1 MGSDVGAGD
10 LAELL
15 RELKERSGLS
25 YGVLAKRLHVSTSTL
40 HRYCSGAAV
49 PAEFAPVERLA
60 RLCKA
65 TPEELMEVH
74 RRWIVADATRGRKP
88 QAEPAAKAEA
98 GGAAAPEGPGAP
110 EGAGRPKGP
119 LVPEGAGASEGPGA
133 PEGAE
138 VTEGPLVP
146 EGAEA
151 SEGPA
156 ASAELVRDAA
166 PMAPPVAPSGQPA
179 APQRRRLPRRGV
191 LAALAAAA
199 AVTVLGSAALAVTL
213 TAGDGGSGSGS
224 RSGAD
229 GRSRVVEAAS
239 PAQGRTPASGEP
251 GTGGGSGSP
260 SGEPSPSQSPARE
273 EGRESGRPGASP
285 SPGGGP
291 GKAGGGEGPRRTG
304 VPLTAHV
311 RPHAYE
317 DPCSQH
323 FLADRAPAGVPLP
336 PSEPDAPG
344 WVSGLGAVAAGEQ
357 YIKITL
363 QGTGKETVVLEG
375 LQVRVQGTAAPLAWN
390 DYATGVGCGGDVAT
404 RSFAVDLDSARPAAV
419 PRDGQRDFPYKVS
432 ESDPEVF
439 YVKAAARRHD
449 VTWYLEVQWSS
460 GGRRGVMK
468 IDDQG
473 RPFRTS
479 GAEGRPAY
487 QWPPGG
493 RGWEPAPRGD

>member
-10 LAELL
+10 LADLL

-74 RRWIVADATRGRKP
+74 RRWIVADATRGRKQ

-98 GGAAAPEGPGAP
+98 GGSAAPEEPP
-110 EGAGRPKGP
+110 AGERA
-119 LVPEGAGASEGPGA
+119 ESR
-133 PEGAE
+133 EGAE
-138 VTEGPLVP
+138 P
-146 EGAEA
+146 EEEPAPGEA
-151 SEGPA
+151 P
-156 ASAELVRDAA
+156 V
-166 PMAPPVAPSGQPA
+166 APPVAPSEQSA
-179 APQRRRLPRRGV
+179 APQRRRLPRRTA

-199 AVTVLGSAALAVTL
+199 TVTVLGSAALAVTL
-213 TAGDGGSGSGS
+213 SGGGSNGGGSGSGDD
-224 RSGAD
+224 RR
-229 GRSRVVEAAS
+229 GRIVEAAS
-239 PAQGRTPASGEP
+239 PGTGKTHASGKP
-251 GTGGGSGSP
+251 GTGGSSSP
-260 SGEPSPSQSPARE
+260 SAGPSPSQSRE
-273 EGRESGRPGASP
+273 QESGKGSASP
-285 SPGGGP
+285 SPGNGPEPEPETGGGKGP
-291 GKAGGGEGPRRTG
+291 GKPAG

-317 DPCSQH
+317 DPCTQH
-323 FLADRAPAGVPLP
+323 YLVDRSPGGVPLP

-344 WVSGLGAVAAGEQ
+344 WVSRVGAVPAGEQ
-357 YIKITL
+357 YVKITL

-375 LQVRVQGTAAPLAWN
+375 LQVRVEDTKPPLAWN

-404 RSFAVDLDSARPAAV
+404 RSFGVDLDSARPAAA

-432 ESDPEVF
+432 ETDPEVF

-460 GGRRGVMK
+460 GGRRGVLR

-493 RGWEPAPRGD
+493 AGWEPAPRGD

>member
-60 RLCKA
+60 RLCRA

-74 RRWIVADATRGRKP
+74 RRWIVADATRGRKQ
-88 QAEPAAKAEA
+88 QAGPAATAETGDFAAKAEA
-98 GGAAAPEGPGAP
+98 GDSAAREEPGPGEGPA
-110 EGAGRPKGP
+110 
-119 LVPEGAGASEGPGA
+119 ASEKAGA

-138 VTEGPLVP
+138 SRERP
-146 EGAEA
+146 A
-151 SEGPA
+151 S
-156 ASAELVRDAA
+156 DAA
-166 PMAPPVAPSGQPA
+166 PMTPPMAPPARAA
-179 APQRRRLPRRGV
+179 APQRGRLPRRAV
-191 LAALAAAA
+191 LAAIAAAA

-213 TAGDGGSGSGS
+213 TGGDGDGGGSGSGS
-224 RSGAD
+224 AD
-229 GRSRVVEAAS
+229 GRGRIVGAAPS
-239 PAQGRTPASGEP
+239 GKPGHGKPQASAEP
-251 GTGGGSGSP
+251 GAGGGSGSGSP
-260 SGEPSPSQSPARE
+260 SGEPSPSPSRE
-273 EGRESGRPGASP
+273 QESGKGGASP
-285 SPGGGP
+285 SPGNGPDSPGNGPEQETGGGAGP
-291 GKAGGGEGPRRTG
+291 GKPAG

-311 RPHAYE
+311 RPYAYE

-323 FLADRAPAGVPLP
+323 YLVDRAPARVPVP

-344 WVSGLGAVAAGEQ
+344 WVAEVGAVPAGEQ
-357 YIKITL
+357 YVKITL

-375 LQVRVQGTAAPLAWN
+375 LQVRVQGGARPPLAWN

-404 RSFAVDLDSARPAAV
+404 RSFGVDLDSARPVAE
-419 PRDGQRDFPYKVS
+419 PRAGQRDFPYKVS
-432 ESDPEVF
+432 ETDPEVF

-449 VTWYLEVQWSS
+449 VSWYLEVQWSS
-460 GGRRGVMK
+460 GGRRGVLR

-479 GAEGRPAY
+479 GAGGRPAY

-493 RGWEPAPRGD
+493 AGWEPAPSGN

>member
-10 LAELL
+10 LADLL

-65 TPEELMEVH
+65 TPQELMEVH
-74 RRWIVADATRGRKP
+74 RRWIVADATRGRKQ
-88 QAEPAAKAEA
+88 QAEPAEPA
-98 GGAAAPEGPGAP
+98 GPADSAASAGAAAKAIPVGSSAAP
-110 EGAGRPKGP
+110 EEPPAGEGTEPRKE
-119 LVPEGAGASEGPGA
+119 PEPG
-133 PEGAE
+133 
-138 VTEGPLVP
+138 
-146 EGAEA
+146 EA
-151 SEGPA
+151 
-156 ASAELVRDAA
+156 
-166 PMAPPVAPSGQPA
+166 PVAPTVAPSERTA
-179 APQRRRLPRRGV
+179 APQRRRLPRRSA

-199 AVTVLGSAALAVTL
+199 TVTVLGSAALAVTL
-213 TAGDGGSGSGS
+213 SGGDGNGGGSGSGD
-224 RSGAD
+224 D
-229 GRSRVVEAAS
+229 GRGRIVEAAS
-239 PAQGRTPASGEP
+239 SAKGKPHASAEP
-251 GTGGGSGSP
+251 GTGGSSSPSGGP
-260 SGEPSPSQSPARE
+260 SGEPSPSRSRE
-273 EGRESGRPGASP
+273 QETGKGGASP
-285 SPGGGP
+285 SPGNGPEPETGGGAGP
-291 GKAGGGEGPRRTG
+291 GKPAG

-317 DPCSQH
+317 DPCTQH
-323 FLADRAPAGVPLP
+323 YLVDRSPGGVPVP

-344 WVSGLGAVAAGEQ
+344 WVSRLGAVSAGEQ

-375 LQVRVQGTAAPLAWN
+375 LQVRVQDTKAPLAWN
-390 DYATGVGCGGDVAT
+390 EYATGVGCGGDVAT
-404 RSFAVDLDSARPAAV
+404 RSFGVDLDSARPVAA

-432 ESDPEVF
+432 EADPEVF

-460 GGRRGVMK
+460 GGRRGVLR
-468 IDDQG
+468 IDDRG

-479 GAEGRPAY
+479 GAEGRPSY
-487 QWPPGG
+487 QWPLGG
-493 RGWEPAPRGD
+493 PGWEPRPHDD